1 MSTHLL
7 HVKGQ
12 ARLVRITVEKI
23 LLAFDIRLLKA
34 GKDPGLKCVNS
45 TTEEQI
51 IGIWLIFT
59 KYRIQTFRNVGGIS
73 KVSSITTKLAW
84 PNSPAQARLSMP
96 GCVRHWCTMPWE
108 NLTRVVMWCWALH
121 VCFPELAEVAF
132 FWREL
137 SVGKHYTYSRYRP
150 KELQ

>member
-34 GKDPGLKCVNS
+34 GKDHGFKCVNS

-51 IGIWLIFT
+51 KGNL
-59 KYRIQTFRNVGGIS
+59 YLRI
-73 KVSSITTKLAW
+73 SSMNPTT
-84 PNSPAQARLSMP
+84 
-96 GCVRHWCTMPWE
+96 VE
-108 NLTRVVMWCWALH
+108 
-121 VCFPELAEVAF
+121 E
-132 FWREL
+132 
-137 SVGKHYTYSRYRP
+137 SR
-150 KELQ
+150 